1 MVINYCDGPITIVSD
16 VDKTFVL
23 NLFTYTFLCIYL
35 LNFCIRVLSSDTLN
49 VKKSLRYLKKKR
61 KKKDTNVWK
70 NHVIVLCG
78 CLSQ

>member
-1 MVINYCDGPITIVSD
+1 MCMQYSHGQTVINYCDGPITIVSD

-49 VKKSLRYLKKKR
+49 VKKSLRYLKKKE
-61 KKKDTNVWK
+61 KKKIQMYGK
-70 NHVIVLCG
+70 IM
-78 CLSQ
+78 

>member
-1 MVINYCDGPITIVSD
+1 MQYSHGQTVINYCDGPITIVSD

-49 VKKSLRYLKKKR
+49 VKKSLRYLKKKE
-61 KKKDTNVWK
+61 KKKIQMYGKIMW
-70 NHVIVLCG
+70 
-78 CLSQ
+78 